1 MIQESASVRLELEN
15 RPENVAVVR
24 AAIAGLADAAE
35 FNEELTTDLKTA
47 ISEACNNVVI
57 HAYEGGSGPMRV
69 TVKYERD
76 QVDATVTDGGTGI
89 RRLSNPADHMGLGL
103 ALISALADQAEF
115 RTPPEGGT
123 QVRMRFRRNEDA
135 SQEGILTDADWPDQ
149 PPEISGD
156 VVLWCEPVSLSRHML
171 GRVARAVAATSH
183 FTISGAADLYKVNDA
198 FAEYAES
205 AADGQVVLAITGS
218 SHRLAVDAGPF
229 VALHPAG
236 ADDGAV
242 AGFSDG
248 DGAEA
253 PASAAPLA
261 ELVDQLS
268 FQERDSHRL
277 LHLLLLDSGRTPTD
291 SGR

>member
-1 MIQESASVRLELEN
+1 VIQESASVRLQLEN

-35 FNEELTTDLKTA
+35 FDEELGTDLKTA

-57 HAYEGGSGPMRV
+57 HAYEGGRGLMRV
-69 TVKYERD
+69 AVKYERD
-76 QVDATVTDGGTGI
+76 QVEATITDAGTGI
-89 RRLSNPADHMGLGL
+89 KRLSSPADHMGLGL

-115 RTPPEGGT
+115 QTLPEGGT
-123 QVRMRFRRNEDA
+123 QVRMRFRRSEDA
-135 SQEGILTDADWPDQ
+135 SQDGSLTDTDWPDR

-156 VVLWCEPVSLSRHML
+156 VVLWCQPVSLSRHLL

-183 FTISGAADLYKVNDA
+183 FTISGVADLYKVNDA

-205 AADGQVVLAITGS
+205 AANEQVVLAITGS

-229 VALHPAG
+229 MALRPEG
-236 ADDGAV
+236 AQDGTIV
-242 AGFSDG
+242 EFGDG
-248 DGAEA
+248 DGAEI
-253 PASAAPLA
+253 PAAAPLA

-277 LHLLLLDSGRTPTD
+277 LHLLLLDSGRAPTD
-291 SGR
+291 